1 MTVIDLDVLR
11 PEKKVVKIGG
21 KDIDV
26 SFIPCGIT
34 FDIDSLMQEIM
45 ALDHKAVSAGGDEA
59 KKAFNLSVRLCA
71 TFCSWEHPELDEKWF
86 MSNASPQQLGAM
98 AGAVQ
103 EALNQAYAGIETP
116 QKAVKAKGK
125 KG

>member
-21 KDIDV
+21 QEIDV

-34 FDIDSLMQEIM
+34 FDIDSVMAEISG
-45 ALDHKAVSAGGDEA
+45 LDLEAAGAGGEETR
-59 KKAFNLSVRLCA
+59 KAFKLSIKLCSV
-71 TFCSWEHPELDEKWF
+71 FCSYKHPELDEEWF
-86 MSNASPQQLGAM
+86 MSNASPQQLGAL
-98 AGAVQ
+98 ARAIQ
-103 EALNQAYAGIETP
+103 QALAQAYAGIETP
-116 QKAVKAKGK
+116 QKAVKGK